1 MNFNRARYELKFL
14 LPVSAKSDFLEAVKF
29 GLNLDPHAGQRGGYQ
44 VTSLYYDSPDLHAFY
59 EKLDGVLRRRK
70 FRLRFYNHPTDAP
83 EVSFFE
89 IKHRYSNLIAK
100 ERMLIPPDL
109 SEALLRGESQ
119 LDALGS
125 LEESYNPGLVDR
137 LLTYHH
143 TYILRPALF
152 VSYYREAWVGLEEDD
167 LRVTFDHD
175 LTVNGPDDYPASGV
189 DAGRYFLDPGQTVL
203 EVKFNNT
210 LPRWLQQRLVHY
222 RLRPVRYSKYVEAG
236 LAIALQDRSI
246 A

>member
-1 MNFNRARYELKFL
+1 MDFNRARYELKFL
-14 LPVSAKSDFLEAVKF
+14 LPLSAKADFLEAVKF
-29 GLNLDPHAGQRGGYQ
+29 GLSLDPHAGESGGYQ

-100 ERMLIPPDL
+100 ERMLIAPEL
-109 SEALLRGESQ
+109 SEALLRGEAQ
-119 LDALGS
+119 LESLGS
-125 LEESYNPGLVDR
+125 LEDSSNAGLLDR

-143 TYILRPALF
+143 HHILRPALF
-152 VSYYREAWVGLEEDD
+152 VSYFREAWIGLEEDD
-167 LRVTFDHD
+167 LRVTFDHY
-175 LTVNGPDDYPASGV
+175 LTVHGPDDYPASGR
-189 DAGRYFLDPGQTVL
+189 DAGRYFLDTNQMVL

-210 LPRWLQQRLVHY
+210 LPRWLQQRLVHH